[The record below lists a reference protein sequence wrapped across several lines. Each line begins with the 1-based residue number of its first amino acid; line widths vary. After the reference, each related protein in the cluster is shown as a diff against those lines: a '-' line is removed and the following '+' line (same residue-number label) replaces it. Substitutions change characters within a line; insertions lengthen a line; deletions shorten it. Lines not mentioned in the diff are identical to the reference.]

1 MKATLFTFALALQM
15 TGSLRNI
22 LPERSAKSS
31 LTLRALEEP
40 YVSGFQL
47 AFNTVP
53 LAVGIYILNS
63 QEKSLRDTLATQ
75 DKTQKESLF
84 TQDKTQKESLA
95 TQDKAQRESINSL
108 RDILAMQDKTHKKT
122 LERQS
127 QLWEARV
134 TNIMLQNN
142 KGNMNGGGNGTTSV
156 T

>member
-22 LPERSAKSS
+22 LPKRSAKSS

-40 YVSGFQL
+40 YASGFQL

-75 DKTQKESLF
+75 DKA
-84 TQDKTQKESLA
+84 QKESLA
-95 TQDKAQRESINSL
+95 MQEKLQRESINSL
-108 RDILAMQDKTHKKT
+108 RDILAMQDKAQKET

-142 KGNMNGGGNGTTSV
+142 KGNMNGGGNGITSV

>member
-1 MKATLFTFALALQM
+1 MVYIPSLKTIIKMKATFFAFALALQM

-22 LPERSAKSS
+22 LPKRSAKSS

-40 YVSGFQL
+40 YASGFQL

-75 DKTQKESLF
+75 DKA
-84 TQDKTQKESLA
+84 QKESLA
-95 TQDKAQRESINSL
+95 MQDKAQKE
-108 RDILAMQDKTHKKT
+108 T

-142 KGNMNGGGNGTTSV
+142 KGNMNGGGNGITSV